1 MMSLFRPLACALAAV
16 LGLAAASPAYAQT
29 APSQVIRSQA
39 ISLSTPYPSVV
50 VEAGQQVS
58 LDVEV
63 NASPKGRVKLDVDAP
78 KGWKSSLRGGGFV
91 VSSVY
96 AGKATV
102 TLDVTVPADA
112 KGAKKVTVTATGPGG
127 QRATLPLT
135 LSVSGGGS
143 GSVRLE
149 AEFAK
154 LTGKA
159 TDTFE
164 YNVTLRNDTA
174 KKTTYALAVQ
184 GPSGWNVS
192 ANPTAQQR
200 ATTVT
205 VDGGATET
213 ISVSAD
219 PPDNLTAGTYPIRL
233 GVTGGGRDA
242 AIELAAEITGTVEL
256 ELSTPDDRLNASGTS
271 GDRTRVPVIVTNKG
285 SAPLNGVT
293 LTGSPPSGWE
303 VKFEPE
309 TVNIEPQKSARVN
322 AIITPSGDAVTGD
335 YMVTLR
341 AEKDG
346 QSSSADIRYTVQT
359 SQWWGLVGILVI
371 VAVAGGLWYVFR
383 VYGRR

>member
-1 MMSLFRPLACALAAV
+1 MMSLLRFFACALAAV
-16 LGLAAASPAYAQT
+16 LGLTAASAPAYAQAT
-29 APSQVIRSQA
+29 DAQA
-39 ISLSTPYPSVV
+39 MLTLSTPYPSVV
-50 VEAGQQVS
+50 VEPGGQVS
-58 LDVEV
+58 FEIKV
-63 NASPKGRVKLDVDAP
+63 NSSPAGRVGLDVDAP
-78 KGWKSSLRGGGFV
+78 KGWKSTLRGGGFV

-96 AGKATV
+96 GGRTDV
-102 TLDVTVPADA
+102 TLDVTVPGDA
-112 KGAKKVTVTATGPGG
+112 KGTGKVTVTATGPGG
-127 QRATLPLT
+127 LRARLPLS
-135 LSVSGGGS
+135 LKVRGGGS
-143 GSVRLE
+143 GSVKLE

-154 LTGKA
+154 LTGKP

-164 YNVTLRNDTA
+164 YNVTLRNETA
-174 KKTTYALAVQ
+174 RKTTYALTVQ

-205 VDGGATET
+205 VDGGASET

-233 GVTGGGRDA
+233 GVSGGGREA
-242 AIELAAEITGTVEL
+242 VAELAAEITGTVEV

-271 GDRTRVPVIVTNKG
+271 GDRTRVPVVVTNKG

-303 VKFEPE
+303 VTFEPS
-309 TVNIEPQKSARVN
+309 TVNIEPQRSARVN
-322 AIITPSGDAVTGD
+322 AVITPSGDAVTGD

-346 QSSSADIRYTVQT
+346 QSSSVDIRYTVET

-371 VAVAGGLWYVFR
+371 LLVAGGLWYVFR